1 MDLDHVKAVIE
12 KELQSHKGLLSLTL
26 QNHIYGCFIIAEDLS
41 LKSFTL
47 EPNDILVGSKVKFSL
62 KKQFPVIGLR
72 FGFVLDTKLRF
83 TASEEYCEVWM
94 EIFRYIA
101 KNCDNPWVD
110 TFEDLIIEVIRTAV
124 EPCDAFFIN
133 ALDTGSLTQE
143 WVERAIVLLVGE
155 EEGEGEEGE
164 EEKSHTGLTEAN
176 TEKVVKK
183 PLKSIMKP
191 LAITQRRR
199 EEPKNKKNFAYTRRV
214 RISVP
219 KE

>member
-62 KKQFPVIGLR
+62 KKQFPAIGLR

-83 TASEEYCEVWM
+83 TGSREYCELWM

-101 KNCDNPWVD
+101 KNCDNAWVD
-110 TFEDLIIEVIRTAV
+110 TFEDLIIEVIRTAI

-155 EEGEGEEGE
+155 EEEEEE

-191 LAITQRRR
+191 LAITQRHR
-199 EEPKNKKNFAYTRRV
+199 EEPKDKKNFAYTRRV

>member
-62 KKQFPVIGLR
+62 KKQFPAIGLR

-83 TASEEYCEVWM
+83 TGSREYCELWM

-101 KNCDNPWVD
+101 KNCDNAWVD
-110 TFEDLIIEVIRTAV
+110 TFEDLIIEVIRTAI

-155 EEGEGEEGE
+155 EEEEE

-191 LAITQRRR
+191 LAITQRHR
-199 EEPKNKKNFAYTRRV
+199 EEPKDKKNFAYTRRV

>member
-62 KKQFPVIGLR
+62 KKQFPAIGLR

-83 TASEEYCEVWM
+83 TGSREYCELWM

-101 KNCDNPWVD
+101 KNCDNAWVD
-110 TFEDLIIEVIRTAV
+110 TFEDLIIEVIRTAI

-155 EEGEGEEGE
+155 EE

-191 LAITQRRR
+191 LAITQRHR
-199 EEPKNKKNFAYTRRV
+199 EEPKDKKNFAYTRRV